1 MVAAGIDLTT
11 IRSVFGHVTLD
22 TTNHYARANLDTK
35 RRALEQVD
43 HSTRPKSPPRWKRN
57 PDLLTWL
64 DSL

>member
-1 MVAAGIDLTT
+1 MVAAGVDLTT

-43 HSTRPKSPPRWKRN
+43 RSTRPKSPPRWKRN